1 MIGSVRG
8 KVILRDGNTIIVET
22 ASGVGYRILVSSKVL
37 SENPIDHQTFIYT
50 YTHVK
55 EDILELFGFSEIAD
69 LKLFE
74 NLISVNGVGPKTAM
88 SVFSVLTR
96 EEIIGGVL
104 KGDVNVFSGI
114 PRLGK
119 KNAQKII
126 IELKNKLGDT
136 SSFDL
141 NGLDSDAADEVY
153 SALQSFG
160 FKPAEI
166 RDALK
171 NVDSKASTPEE
182 KIKIA
187 LKYLGK

>member
-8 KVILRDGNTIIVET
+8 KVILRDGNHLIIE
-22 ASGVGYRILVSSKVL
+22 ANGVGYRVLVSSKVL
-37 SENPIDHQTFIYT
+37 SESPQDAQVFVYT

-96 EEIIGGVL
+96 EEVIGGVL
-104 KGDVNVFSGI
+104 KGDVNVFVGI

-136 SSFDL
+136 GSFDL
-141 NGLDSDAADEVY
+141 NGLDSSANDEVY
-153 SALQSFG
+153 SALQGFG

-166 RDALK
+166 REALK
-171 NVDSKASTPEE
+171 NVDSKTETPEE
-182 KIKIA
+182 KIKFA

>member
-37 SENPIDHQTFIYT
+37 SENPIDHQAFIYT